1 MIRFSCLI
9 LIILF
14 FSSVSPLAGQTTGCT
29 KAKMK
34 ELIQKGLSNEE
45 IVAECNEASK
55 PKEKLKEKPKRY
67 KKHDVGFFYSTW
79 GAGIQ
84 YGYNYTNEILFGVD
98 LSLGDSTTTTS
109 GGSGISMK
117 SETTFSTYNVFAR
130 YHLRDGIADGLFGQ
144 AGLALRSWNGKGSV
158 IEDSTNAKIASIKME
173 WSPVVFVSGVG
184 WHKVWGLSFSVGIN
198 ASMGGSRTIEY
209 TENMQKFSD
218 SLKKDLEE
226 KTDFPTNL
234 VIYIGYS
241 F

>member
-1 MIRFSCLI
+1 MIRITI
-9 LIILF
+9 LTVIF
-14 FSSVSPLAGQTTGCT
+14 FFAAPLTLLAKSDNSSSEAG
-29 KAKMK
+29 
-34 ELIQKGLSNEE
+34 L
-45 IVAECNEASK
+45 
-55 PKEKLKEKPKRY
+55 
-67 KKHDVGFFYSTW
+67 FYSTW
-79 GAGIQ
+79 GNGVM
-84 YGYNYTNEILFGVD
+84 GSYNYSNEINIVAS
-98 LSLGDSTTTTS
+98 LSSGDTSTES
-109 GGSGISMK
+109 EGSGTSIK
-117 SETTFSTYNVFAR
+117 SQSTIQTFIAFGR
-130 YHLRDGIADGLFGQ
+130 YYLRDIGITDGLFGQ

-158 IEDSTNAKIASIKME
+158 IEENTNAKIASIKME
-173 WSPVVFVSGVG
+173 WSPVAFVSGVG